1 MVAVRRL
8 LAASNPNGPGL
19 TRHLSGELGSHEE
32 GVQCGAPAA
41 LGAQA
46 LLWRERRDLSR
57 NPRKSFIKMPRPGRR
72 PQEPAPRGADGQ
84 PAKVP
89 RLRPGSPEV
98 LSLEARVY
106 AEQANGMAGSARKAE
121 GAVDVGGGQL
131 PQVSSDPGHKRIP
144 GDPCRSKTGP
154 EEGEGKGIRTWGCLP
169 WARLLSC
176 DLVLHGGRG
185 LSSLQ
190 REALRLGEAQE

>member
-8 LAASNPNGPGL
+8 LAASNPNGPGWM
-19 TRHLSGELGSHEE
+19 RHLSGELGSHEE

-41 LGAQA
+41 LGAQV
-46 LLWRERRDLSR
+46 LLWRE
-57 NPRKSFIKMPRPGRR
+57 SFIKMPRPGRR

-106 AEQANGMAGSARKAE
+106 AEQENGMAGSARKAE
-121 GAVDVGGGQL
+121 GAVDIGEGQP
-131 PQVSSDPGHKRIP
+131 PQVSSDLGHKRIP

-154 EEGEGKGIRTWGCLP
+154 EEGEGKGIGTWGCLP
-169 WARLLSC
+169 WARHLASQL
-176 DLVLHGGRG
+176 
-185 LSSLQ
+185 
-190 REALRLGEAQE
+190 

>member
-32 GVQCGAPAA
+32 GVQCGAPEA
-41 LGAQA
+41 LGAVA
-46 LLWRERRDLSR
+46 GEKGPFPEP
-57 NPRKSFIKMPRPGRR
+57 PRKSFIKMPRPGRR

-106 AEQANGMAGSARKAE
+106 AEQENGMAGSARKAE
-121 GAVDVGGGQL
+121 GAVDVGEGQP

-154 EEGEGKGIRTWGCLP
+154 EEGEGKGIGTWGCLP
-169 WARLLSC
+169 WARHLAS
-176 DLVLHGGRG
+176 
-185 LSSLQ
+185 
-190 REALRLGEAQE
+190 RL